1 MKTFKGK
8 NNEVLGTFLEN
19 TDVVVNPTLVGDEP
33 EMTGIQVGGQKY
45 KAPQGGGSSDLGGL
59 YPNTKLQQLDD
70 ALVLGDFDTHSD
82 EYTYIKL
89 SDLMSLLE
97 EKVDLNT
104 IPLDT
109 EYIEVNNLHIRL
121 LTSFVN
127 FSDSAN
133 INSSTA
139 EIYLEYREDS
149 ATHYLTLK
157 VTEPL
162 SGMEIFYERTE
173 VSFEPSGHTFK
184 DLLEYYITNI
194 RDIEITLSR
203 YDSSLQIKFTREL
216 EPAIYQPFFTCL
228 AFNKNIYDKDEGTKE
243 VFLAHLDMDSF
254 ISKIHKEE

>member
-1 MKTFKGK
+1 MGNTNVLLDSKAQEIMK
-8 NNEVLGTFLEN
+8 
-19 TDVVVNPTLVGDEP
+19 DVYHL
-33 EMTGIQVGGQKY
+33 
-45 KAPQGGGSSDLGGL
+45 GGGSDLGL
-59 YPNTKLQQLDD
+59 IYPNTKLQQLDD
-70 ALVLGDFDTHSD
+70 ALAIGDFETHSD

-97 EKVDLNT
+97 EKVDLST

-109 EYIEVNNLHIRL
+109 ERNEVNNLHIRF
-121 LTSFVN
+121 LTSFAD
-127 FSDSAN
+127 FSNSGN
-133 INSSTA
+133 ITTSMA

-149 ATHYLTLK
+149 AVHYLTIK

-162 SGMEIFYERTE
+162 YEMDIFYERTE

-203 YDSSLQIKFTREL
+203 YDSALQIKFTRGL

-228 AFNKNIYDKDEGTKE
+228 AFNKNIYDEDEGTKE